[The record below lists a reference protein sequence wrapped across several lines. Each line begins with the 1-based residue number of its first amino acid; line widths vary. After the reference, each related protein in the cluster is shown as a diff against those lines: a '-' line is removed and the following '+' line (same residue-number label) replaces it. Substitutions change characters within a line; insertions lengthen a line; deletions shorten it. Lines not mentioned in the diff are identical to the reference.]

1 MDSHVTSTLKDFIL
15 SAYLFGDESRMP
27 ADEDSLL
34 ESGVLDSTGVLELIE
49 FLEEKYGIEVADAE
63 TVPQNLGSISSLT
76 RYVLGKTGRTAA
88 ASVL

>member
-1 MDSHVTSTLKDFIL
+1 METVVTAKLRDFVL

-49 FLEEKYGIEVADAE
+49 FLEEDFGIQVSDSE
-63 TVPQNLGSISSLT
+63 TVPENLGSISSLT
-76 RYVLGKTGRTAA
+76 RYITKKAGQSAGPGE
-88 ASVL
+88 S